1 MNKQCISES
10 VMRTL
15 TAFAGGGLSVALLE
29 AAADATEACV
39 GNGICNWPV
48 RGAKTEMNKQCIVES
63 MMLTFSICSAGE
75 GALSD
80 VASDD
85 VASATAVSTTVAR
98 LEGFFFFPRR
108 ERVERAGLSV
118 AAGTVLRRGG
128 IAVIVN

>member
-85 VASATAVSTTVAR
+85 VASAMAVSAMVAR
-98 LEGFFFFPRR
+98 FEGFFFPRW
-108 ERVERAGLSV
+108 ERVERAGLSL
-118 AAGTVLRRGG
+118 AAETVLRRD